1 MDDKKVIDTM
11 ADAVVS
17 AIKEN
22 NKINIE
28 PKIKNVA
35 TSITRPDNQKE
46 GDIWMEVQAVDS
58 TESDINN
65 TEPSSLLDLFYPVGS
80 IYQTTN
86 NFIDPNIKFGGVWEK
101 LENVFLFASSSAYA
115 LGSKGGEATH
125 TLSTSEMPGHNHKPN
140 NDEHCFTTNLAVSSA
155 STARRWV
162 TTTSTQKYCAMTA
175 TSTNDILETATTST
189 VGGNQA
195 HNNMPPYQVVHMWER
210 IQ

>member
-1 MDDKKVIDTM
+1 M
-11 ADAVVS
+11 ASAVVS
-17 AIKEN
+17 AIEEN

-101 LENVFLFASSSAYA
+101 LENVFLFASSSTYA

-125 TLSTSEMPGHNHKPN
+125 TLNTNETPQHTHKPSN
-140 NDEHCFTTNLAVSSA
+140 TNHCFTTNLAVSSA
-155 STARRWV
+155 STARRWI
-162 TTTSTQKYCAMTA
+162 TITSTQKYCTMTA
-175 TSTNDILETATTST
+175 TSTNDILESATTSA
-189 VGGNQA
+189 VGGNQP
-195 HNNMPPYQVVHMWER
+195 HNNMPPYQVVNMWER
-210 IQ
+210 IK